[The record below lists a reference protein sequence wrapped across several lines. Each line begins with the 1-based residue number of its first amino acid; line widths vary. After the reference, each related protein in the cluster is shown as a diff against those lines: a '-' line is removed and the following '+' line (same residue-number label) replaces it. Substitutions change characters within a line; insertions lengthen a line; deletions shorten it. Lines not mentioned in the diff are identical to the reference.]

1 MKIAIIGLHNNIPG
15 HQLQVLIHHILS
27 IGHYSHYTLHTAS
40 CQDHGMFR
48 EACGYLCMPRPE
60 YSNFDELAKCD
71 VMLQI
76 QSDHATVNDM
86 RIKQIDFPLLIATF
100 KGPRVIFGARGSKTC
115 VDYQ

>member
-1 MKIAIIGLHNNIPG
+1 
-15 HQLQVLIHHILS
+15 
-27 IGHYSHYTLHTAS
+27 
-40 CQDHGMFR
+40 
-48 EACGYLCMPRPE
+48 
-60 YSNFDELAKCD
+60 
-71 VMLQI
+71 LQI